1 MKTILFQG
9 DSITDC
15 GRLRDNNSNFFVKLY
30 NTVKRSTPLGNG
42 YPSLVANELGK
53 TRQNEYKF
61 INRGVSG
68 DRIPDVYARI
78 VRDIINIKPDYMSI
92 LVGVNDVWHGFDW
105 NNGTGV
111 ERFEKVYNIFL
122 EEMKQYLP
130 DTKIIILAP
139 FVLEGTAT
147 ADRPDQPDRYKKFRA
162 GVEEMAA
169 IEKRLAEKHGIK
181 FVELQPLFDEEAK
194 KNPCTELLSDGVH
207 PTAKGHE
214 IIKAAWIKA
223 FEEIRD

>member
-15 GRLRDNNSNFFVKLY
+15 GRLRNNSSNIFVRLCSSLQK
-30 NTVKRSTPLGNG
+30 KTPLGNG
-42 YPSLVANELGK
+42 YPALVADALGK
-53 TRQNEYKF
+53 ANPDKYTF

-78 VRDIINIKPDYMSI
+78 VRDVIGIKPDYMSL

-105 NNGTGV
+105 DNGTGV

-139 FVLEGTAT
+139 FVLEGNAT
-147 ADRPDQPDRYKKFRA
+147 ANRADQSERYKKFRQ

-169 IEKRLAEKHGIK
+169 IEKRLAEKHGVK
-181 FVELQPLFDEEAK
+181 FVELQSLFDEAAK
-194 KNPCTELLSDGVH
+194 TTPPSELLSDGVH

-214 IIKAAWIKA
+214 IIKNAWIKA
-223 FEEIRD
+223 FEEICK